1 MQAIVGIAVLFGLAW
16 LLSEQRS
23 RINWRLL
30 AVGLAMQA
38 LLALLLLR
46 VPLVSEALLSVNALV
61 RAVERA
67 TQAGTSLLFGYLGGG
82 ATPFRVDEA
91 SALYLLAFRMLPQIL
106 VFSVLVAV
114 LWHWRVLPWI
124 IRAFGALLRR
134 SLGVGGP
141 VGTAGAASVFLSMVE
156 APLVVRAYLA
166 GLSRSELFSIMTCGM
181 GTVAGTVMVL
191 YASVLQQVIEG
202 ALGHILVASA
212 INVIGAIVISRMM
225 IPPSAAEAGGAEV
238 SLAYAGTMDAITKG
252 TADGLRLALNVGA
265 MLVVLVSLVAL
276 VNQALSV
283 IEVGGVG
290 LTLEG
295 VLGWVFAP
303 VAWLMGV
310 PWSEAQTAGGLL
322 GVKLVLNELVAYLQ
336 LAALTGEG
344 AGPGGE
350 QLSAGTRLILTYGLC
365 GFTNFGSLGILLGG
379 LSALAP
385 ERRADLLQLGPKT
398 LISGTLVSCIT
409 GALIGLIGRF

>member
-1 MQAIVGIAVLFGLAW
+1 MQAIFGIAILFGVAW
-16 LLSEQRS
+16 LLSEDRG
-23 RINWRLL
+23 RVNWRML
-30 AVGLAMQA
+30 AVGIAMQA

-46 VPLVSEALLSVNALV
+46 VPLVSELLLSVNALV

-67 TQAGTSLLFGYLGGG
+67 TQAGTSLVFGYLGGG
-82 ATPFRVDEA
+82 ATPFSVNLE
-91 SALYLLAFRMLPQIL
+91 SALHLFAFRVLPQIL

-114 LWHWRVLPWI
+114 LWHWRVLPWA
-124 IRAFGALLRR
+124 IRVFGALLRR

-181 GTVAGTVMVL
+181 ATVAGSVMVL
-191 YASVLQQVIEG
+191 YAGVLQEVVEG
-202 ALGHILVASA
+202 ALGHILVASV
-212 INVIGAIVISRMM
+212 INVIGAILISRTM
-225 IPPSAAEAGGAEV
+225 IPPTEAEAEGAQA
-238 SLAYAGTMDAITKG
+238 SLAYAGTMDAVTKG
-252 TADGLRLALNVGA
+252 TADGLRLVLNVGA
-265 MLVVLVSLVAL
+265 MLIVLVSLVAL
-276 VNQALSV
+276 VNQGLSS
-283 IEVGGVG
+283 IEVGGAG
-290 LTLEG
+290 LTLERI
-295 VLGWVFAP
+295 LGWAFAP

-310 PWSEAQTAGGLL
+310 QWAEAHIAGGLL

-336 LAALTGEG
+336 LAALEGEG
-344 AGPGGE
+344 AGQG
-350 QLSAGTRLILTYGLC
+350 LSAGTRLILTYGLC

-385 ERRADLLQLGPKT
+385 ERRADLLELGPKT

-409 GALIGLIGRF
+409 GALIGLIGRI

>member
-1 MQAIVGIAVLFGLAW
+1 MQAVVGIAILFGVAW
-16 LLSEQRS
+16 LLSEDRS
-23 RINWRLL
+23 RVNWRLL

-38 LLALLLLR
+38 LLALLLLK
-46 VPLVSEALLSVNALV
+46 VPLVSELLLGVNVLV

-67 TQAGTSLLFGYLGGG
+67 TQAGTSLVFGYLGGG
-82 ATPFRVDEA
+82 AAPFRVDVEG
-91 SALYLLAFRMLPQIL
+91 ALYLLAFRVLPQIL

-114 LWHWRVLPWI
+114 LWHWRILPWI
-124 IRAFGALLRR
+124 IRVFGALLRR

-156 APLVVRAYLA
+156 APLVIRAYLA

-191 YASVLQQVIEG
+191 YASVLQEVIEG
-202 ALGHILVASA
+202 ALGHILVASI
-212 INVIGAIVISRMM
+212 INVIGAILISRTM
-225 IPPSAAEAGGAEV
+225 IPPTAAEREGAQV

-276 VNQALSV
+276 VNQALSA
-283 IEVGGVG
+283 IEVGGAG
-290 LTLEG
+290 LTLERI
-295 VLGWVFAP
+295 LGWAFAP

-310 PWSEAQTAGGLL
+310 PWQEAHTAGGLL

-336 LAALTGEG
+336 LAALVG
-344 AGPGGE
+344 GGE
-350 QLSAGTRLILTYGLC
+350 ALSAGTQLILTYGLC

-379 LSALAP
+379 LSALLP
-385 ERRADLLQLGPKT
+385 ERRSDLLELGPKT

-409 GALIGLIGRF
+409 GALVGLIGRI